1 MNTIKIET
9 GITKNMETG
18 NYEVSYSKRHPKSRK
33 ASTLKRICNGK
44 GEPIKSLAEARRIR
58 TQLIIQVEKKM
69 HKEADSK
76 KPTWKQVVQDYLEK
90 AVQCGNIQKITAENM
105 KVCLEAHT
113 FPKWET
119 RPIDSI
125 AMSEIREVV
134 DVDLKGKSES
144 HRKNILKY
152 IRAVFN
158 FAFDERIITASP
170 VPRVTFKKEVKLQT
184 VLNLEQTKI
193 FLKKAKEIGSEW
205 YPHWCTAI
213 YTGMRNGE
221 LYALRWENVDFEK
234 RQIWVVDSWTNKQ
247 GFKGTT
253 KSSTHRIVEIAP
265 ELLLM
270 LKELKLKSSD
280 SVFVLPRIDKWDK
293 GEQARELRIFLKYIG
308 LPRIRFHDLRATWC
322 TLMLSNG
329 VEAIKVMKMG
339 GWVEMQTMERYMRV
353 AGVDISG
360 ITDGLKIHDP
370 LYVPTNNV
378 VSLFGE
384 AEN

>member
-1 MNTIKIET
+1 MTREKISK
-9 GITKNMETG
+9 GITKNLETG
-18 NYEVSYSKRHPKSRK
+18 FYEVSYSRRHPTDRRVS
-33 ASTLKRICNGK
+33 SLKRIRNDK
-44 GEPIKSLAEARRIR
+44 GEPIKSLAEAQRIH
-58 TQLIIQVEKKM
+58 TQLVIQLEKKV
-69 HKEADSK
+69 HQDEVSK
-76 KPTWKQVVQDYLEK
+76 KPIWRDVVEEYLNK
-90 AVQCGNIQKITAENM
+90 AVMFGDIQKITAENM

-113 FPKWET
+113 FPKWAN

-125 AMSEIREVV
+125 GMGEIRDVI
-134 DVDLKGKSES
+134 DVDLQGKSES

-152 IRAVFN
+152 IRSVFN
-158 FAFDERIITASP
+158 FAFNERLINTSP
-170 VPRVTFKKEVKLQT
+170 VPRVSFKKDEKLQT
-184 VLNLEQTKI
+184 VLNLEQAKM
-193 FLKKAKEIGSEW
+193 FLNKAKEVESDW
-205 YPHWCTAI
+205 YPHWCMAI

-221 LYALRWENVDFEK
+221 LYALKWDNVDFDK

-280 SVFVLPRIDKWDK
+280 TVFVLPRIDKWDK
-293 GEQARELRIFLKYIG
+293 GEQARELRLFLKYVG

-339 GWVEMQTMERYMRV
+339 GWVEMSTMERYMRL
-353 AGVDISG
+353 AGVDIRG
-360 ITDGLKIHDP
+360 ITDNLVIHNP
-370 LYVPTNNV
+370 LFSPSNNV
-378 VSLFGE
+378 VSLF
-384 AEN
+384 ADIQK